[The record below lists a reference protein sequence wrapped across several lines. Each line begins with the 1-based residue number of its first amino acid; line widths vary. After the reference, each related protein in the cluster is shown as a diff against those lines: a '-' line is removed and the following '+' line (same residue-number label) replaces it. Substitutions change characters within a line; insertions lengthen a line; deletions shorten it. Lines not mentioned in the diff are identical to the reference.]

1 SLRASNDT
9 QQVGRQGTE
18 AHRGRPTGN
27 GSRSILSSA
36 APAASERG
44 APTRRSAHRERC
56 RKRWLASG
64 LEHCLVQEMNDG
76 GMGSLRFV
84 DDGQTDRRFGAA
96 FAEGRFFDEG
106 GVPVSVVLKPG

>member
-1 SLRASNDT
+1 MLRMILNKLAGKAPKPIGE
-9 QQVGRQGTE
+9 GRQETARDRSCPALPRLLRSEERRLVE
-18 AHRGRPTGN
+18 ALIASVVGN
-27 GSRSILSSA
+27 
-36 APAASERG
+36 E
-44 APTRRSAHRERC
+44 
-56 RKRWLASG
+56 WLASG